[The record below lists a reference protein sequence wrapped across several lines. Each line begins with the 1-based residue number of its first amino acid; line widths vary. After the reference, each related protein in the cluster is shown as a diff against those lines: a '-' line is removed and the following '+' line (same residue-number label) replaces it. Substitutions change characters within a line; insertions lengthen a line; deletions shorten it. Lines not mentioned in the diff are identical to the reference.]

1 MKLKEITLSNQKV
14 NDILK
19 DEIERKKL
27 SMKINKNHIVN
38 DQIEEKKTI

>member
-19 DEIERKKL
+19 DEIERKTI
-27 SMKINKNHIVN
+27 INEN
-38 DQIEEKKTI
+38 Q

>member
-19 DEIERKKL
+19 DEIESKKI
-27 SMKINKNHIVN
+27 INKN
-38 DQIEEKKTI
+38 Q

>member
-19 DEIERKKL
+19 DEIERKKI
-27 SMKINKNHIVN
+27 INKN
-38 DQIEEKKTI
+38 Q